1 MQNNQNQKLNR
12 RHNMMHQNFNFN
24 DFSNNQYCFDVI
36 EQGEITNKNFMSV
49 PYQTIPRNPYEQNK
63 IHFNNKN
70 QQISNNLNNNCLVIS
85 PYLNILEEELNN
97 VVNSKNSIMAE
108 IEKLE
113 GLDSHLIAD
122 RILLIE
128 EVMEKKSNLI
138 LLKKEV
144 EVMRGYL
151 NSLVRIKRGKLEEVQ
166 KSKIN
171 RLIKIIDNINDSTEL
186 SNDAAAQYTN
196 VHGID
201 LKPLEVVNK
210 EILVDLIKNS

>member
-1 MQNNQNQKLNR
+1 
-12 RHNMMHQNFNFN
+12 
-24 DFSNNQYCFDVI
+24 
-36 EQGEITNKNFMSV
+36 
-49 PYQTIPRNPYEQNK
+49 
-63 IHFNNKN
+63 
-70 QQISNNLNNNCLVIS
+70 
-85 PYLNILEEELNN
+85 
-97 VVNSKNSIMAE
+97 MAE

-144 EVMRGYL
+144 EVKRGYL

-186 SNDAAAQYTN
+186 LNDAAAQYTN